1 MGRPREFD
9 ESDVLR
15 RATTLFGQRGFDAVS
30 VDAVLSE
37 LGLNRASFYK
47 LYASK
52 HGLIRAA
59 LDQVC
64 ERARVG
70 DVDQDSMDL
79 VVVSLLELAPVDDVM
94 ARRTATA
101 VELCF
106 DANPTLIGQHLLA
119 RANRTKA
126 EGSAP

>member
-30 VDAVLSE
+30 VDAVLSAV
-37 LGLNRASFYK
+37 GLNRASFYK
-47 LYASK
+47 LYGSK
-52 HGLIRAA
+52 HGLVQAA
-59 LDQVC
+59 LRQVC

-70 DVDQDSMDL
+70 DIDQDSKDL
-79 VVVSLLELAPVDDVM
+79 VVVSLLELAPVNDVM
-94 ARRTATA
+94 AQLAATA
-101 VELCF
+101 FEVCF

-119 RANRTKA
+119 RANRTTA
-126 EGSAP
+126 